1 MIGRFEFE
9 DLLESGGDGAFSPV
23 GTTRPDTDIDALM
36 DAWRRER
43 QDSVECRFY
52 LERMGRLIQRM
63 MEEDQVPPELRKR
76 ARCLLKAVRATRR
89 DAGDGE

>member
-9 DLLESGGDGAFSPV
+9 DLWESGGDGAFSPV
-23 GTTRPDTDIDALM
+23 GTTRPDADIDALM

-43 QDSVECRFY
+43 QDSVELRFY
-52 LERMGRLIQRM
+52 MERMRRLIRLM
-63 MEEDQVPPELRKR
+63 MEADRVPPELRKR
-76 ARCLLKAVRATRR
+76 ARCLLRAVRATQR